1 MVKVSVQLQSQQE
14 VSFCPGQQGA
24 SAVTDDR
31 AGGWIME
38 WMDAETYWF
47 WDAGEMCWGLGYGW
61 GSACC
66 SFKASLKLLCS
77 PKGGCVMGEG
87 TDYPLPTLCRRCC
100 SPALVCWRQKK
111 TPEKK
116 NKKTKTHLRSLLK
129 TDVCLSPPS
138 LQIPQNCGTKMSMQR
153 IWRTFIFPLEFWE
166 ERGKLSFSSLSL
178 KEGHKTW
185 NAREG
190 SHRSKAICTHPNPF
204 LPFSFVSC
212 SFSFW

>member
-87 TDYPLPTLCRRCC
+87 TDDPLPTLCRRCC

-111 TPEKK
+111 KPRKNQKQKK
-116 NKKTKTHLRSLLK
+116 HLRSLLT
-129 TDVCLSPPS
+129 TDVPQKCPCKEFGELS
-138 LQIPQNCGTKMSMQR
+138 
-153 IWRTFIFPLEFWE
+153 FFPLNFEKK
-166 ERGKLSFSSLSL
+166 G
-178 KEGHKTW
+178 G
-185 NAREG
+185 N
-190 SHRSKAICTHPNPF
+190 
-204 LPFSFVSC
+204 
-212 SFSFW
+212 